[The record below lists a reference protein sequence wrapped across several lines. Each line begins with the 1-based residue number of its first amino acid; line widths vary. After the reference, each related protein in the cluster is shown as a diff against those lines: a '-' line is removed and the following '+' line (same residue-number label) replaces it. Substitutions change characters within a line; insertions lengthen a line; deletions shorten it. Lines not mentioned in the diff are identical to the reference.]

1 MTGEG
6 LKHHPGQ
13 EITFTAP
20 KSVSIMG
27 LVAEDKRLLEAHEKA
42 VSETLQYMNRN
53 LIYARVQK
61 DGLKYQEKTDNT
73 ITAKFTHITSRA
85 VKDAD
90 NDKKPDPGL
99 HTHALVANATK
110 CSDGEF
116 RSIVFDKVY
125 ENQLNISELYNINLA
140 RQSKEI
146 GYNLTEGKTSAGR
159 YTFEIEGVSDLSL
172 IHI

>member
-1 MTGEG
+1 MHLGRITQDG

-20 KSVSIMG
+20 KSFSIMA
-27 LVAEDKRLLEAHEKA
+27 LVAEDKRLLAAHDKA
-42 VSETLQYMNRN
+42 VSETLEYMNRH

-61 DGLKYQEKTDNT
+61 DGIKYQEKTNNT

-110 CSDGEF
+110 CKDGEF
-116 RSIVFDKVY
+116 RSIVFDKLY
-125 ENQLNISELYNINLA
+125 ENQQYF
-140 RQSKEI
+140 R
-146 GYNLTEGKTSAGR
+146 
-159 YTFEIEGVSDLSL
+159 VV
-172 IHI
+172 